1 MLKNTGR
8 SYLRIVKKN
17 NAKSVKKFIKNKKY
31 ASFKRVYG
39 SRFYDVKLVVNG
51 KNITKTTSKLT
62 ISLKTGKIKTG
73 SIYVLN
79 LKTGK
84 KIKAKYDK
92 KTKSVVFSTKELGKF
107 VVTLKK

>member
-1 MLKNTGR
+1 ML
-8 SYLRIVKKN
+8 
-17 NAKSVKKFIKNKKY
+17 KNKKY
-31 ASFKRVYG
+31 AGFKAAYG
-39 SRFYDVKLVVNG
+39 GRLYDVKLVVKG
-51 KNITKTTSKLT
+51 KNIIKTTSKLT
-62 ISLKTGKIKTG
+62 VSLKTGKIKTG